1 VTTAAPP
8 VGCEY
13 ETPEGRACGYRA
25 RLRFTF
31 VQQAVRGLSGEPVKF
46 YAHSCLGHER
56 KARGSVVD
64 GIVLESVEP
73 L

>member
-1 VTTAAPP
+1 MTTAAPP
-8 VGCEY
+8 TPCDY
-13 ETPEGRACGYRA
+13 ETADGRGCPNRA

-31 VQQAVRGLSGEPVKF
+31 VQPAVRGLSGEPVKF
-46 YAHSCLGHER
+46 YAHACFGHDG

-64 GIVLESVEP
+64 GITLEHVEP